1 MLTGPYLELVDIHK
15 SFGDAHVLKGVNLSI
30 SKGEFVTLLG
40 PSGCGKTT
48 TLNITAGLLTADSG
62 EIRIGGKEMSNT
74 PPHKRGLGMVF
85 QNYALFP
92 HMPVFDNI
100 AFGLKFL
107 RTSKDEIPSKVS
119 RVMDLVNLP
128 IDTYQARYPH
138 QLSGGEQQ
146 RVSLARALVIE
157 PSVLLLDE
165 PLSNLDAKL
174 RDSMRAEIRRIQ
186 KEVRITTVYVT
197 HDQEEALAMSDRV
210 AVFQSGTIAQI
221 ASPLEIYRRPG
232 SVFVADFIGHSNFI
246 RGRVQEVSNATCTV
260 VTDGGLAIVVPKTDF
275 MTKNKSLVLAVRA
288 EKIALLDKR
297 DSRENIFEGT
307 VESSLYMGS
316 TSRVTV
322 AVGDLRLFIHVAG
335 EEVRTGKIHE
345 TGETVYVELNPRD
358 IMVLHGE
365 TES

>member
-1 MLTGPYLELVDIHK
+1 LTSPYLELVDIHK
-15 SFGDAHVLKGVNLSI
+15 SFGNSHVLKGVTLSI

-48 TLNITAGLLTADSG
+48 TLNIIAGLLSADSG

-92 HMPVFDNI
+92 HMTTFDNI

-107 RTSKDEIPSKVS
+107 RTSKDEVPTRVR
-119 RVMDLVNLP
+119 RVMDLVNLQM
-128 IDTYQARYPH
+128 DTYQARYPH

-146 RVSLARALVIE
+146 RVSLARSLVIE

-174 RDSMRAEIRRIQ
+174 RNSMRAEIRKIQ

-210 AVFQSGTIAQI
+210 AIFQNGTIAQV
-221 ASPLEIYRRPG
+221 ASPLEIYRRPR
-232 SVFVADFIGHSNFI
+232 SVFVADFVGHSNFI
-246 RGRVQEVSNATCTV
+246 RGRVRDVSDTTGTV
-260 VTDGGLAIVVPKTDF
+260 VTDEGLAIVVRKTDF
-275 MTKNKSLVLAVRA
+275 MMKNEPLVLAIRA

-297 DSRENIFEGT
+297 ESRENIFEGT
-307 VESSLYMGS
+307 VESSLYMGP
-316 TSRVTV
+316 TSRITV
-322 AVGDLRLFIHVAG
+322 AVGDLRLLVHAGG
-335 EEVRTGKIHE
+335 EEERTGKMHE

-358 IMVLHGE
+358 ILVLPGE